1 MHDDVPSMSGTLVQ
15 GLVEVARE
23 VVGASAVATGLEEA
37 PAWAR
42 DRVLGALP
50 GQWVPI
56 EASELAFGSIA
67 RVAGRDL
74 PELHLELARLSVAR
88 AVKTFWRVLLH
99 FTTDQ
104 ALVSRCPVFFGKSY
118 NRGRLSAHVSAPGR
132 GQVDLVDWPDAP
144 DWPLRGSRAGIET
157 VMTAAGRRDVRVQAK
172 RTHEGAVF
180 LITWS

>member
-1 MHDDVPSMSGTLVQ
+1 MHDDVPSMSGTLVT

-23 VVGASAVATGLEEA
+23 VLGPSAVSTGLDEA

-42 DRVLGALP
+42 DRVLSALP
-50 GQWVPI
+50 GRWVPI

-74 PELHLELARLSVAR
+74 PELHLELARRSVAR

-99 FTTDQ
+99 FTSDD

-118 NRGRLSAHVSAPGR
+118 NRGRLTARITAPGR
-132 GQVDLVDWPDAP
+132 GQVDLLDWPDAP

-157 VMTAAGRRDVRVQAK
+157 VMTAAGRRDVRVEAR
-172 RTHEGAVF
+172 RTPEGAVF
-180 LITWS
+180 VITWA